1 MKSVLILMS
10 TYNGEKYLKTQIDS
24 LLAQK
29 NVNVSIVVRDDGSTD
44 GTISILN
51 EYKKRNVLEWY
62 SGKNMGPAG
71 SFLDLIYSA
80 PLGYDYYAFCDQDD
94 YWMEEK
100 LYNAVAQLENYY
112 ARPALYHCE
121 LEIVDENLN
130 YIRTTHNRKKTEY
143 IDQTLMVFYIPGCT
157 MVFNNCLLKIVQK
170 RTPRYNLITMHD
182 CWMYY
187 ICLGVGGQIVSD
199 CKAYIKYRQHGNN
212 AIGANRITLKKKIQM
227 ICKRN
232 NSPRAQMIAEIINLY
247 GFDMKKEYLIHYEKF
262 ASYPKSLKSKLY
274 FWRQSTRG
282 IFSARELQKAKLR
295 ILFRS
300 L

>member
-24 LLAQK
+24 LLAQT

-51 EYKKRNVLEWY
+51 EYKKRNALEWY

-71 SFLDLIYSA
+71 SFLDLIYNA

-100 LYNAVAQLENYY
+100 LYNAVTQLENYY

-121 LEIVDENLN
+121 LEIVDEDLN
-130 YIRTTHNRKKTEY
+130 YIRTTHNSKKTEY

-157 MVFNNCLLKIVQK
+157 MVFNNCLLEIVQK
-170 RTPRYNLITMHD
+170 KIPRFDLITMHD

-187 ICLGVGGQIVSD
+187 ICLGIGGQIISD

-212 AIGANRITLKKKIQM
+212 AIGASRITLKKKIQM
-227 ICKRN
+227 ICKKN
-232 NSPRAQMIAEIINLY
+232 NSPRAQMIAEIIRLY
-247 GFDMKKEYLIHYEKF
+247 SFDMKKEYLIHYKKF
-262 ASYPKSLKSKLY
+262 ASYPKSLKSKKY